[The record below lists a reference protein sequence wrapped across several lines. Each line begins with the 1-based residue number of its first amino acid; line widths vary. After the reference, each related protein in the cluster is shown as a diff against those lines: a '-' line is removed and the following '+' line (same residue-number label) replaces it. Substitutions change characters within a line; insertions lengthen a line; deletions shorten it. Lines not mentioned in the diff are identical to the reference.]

1 VIGLILSLIVAASL
15 LVLLLLAARRKSAPS
30 AEGSGQTVI
39 DARSA
44 LDRLQ
49 FGLLPPEF
57 VSRLYDRRDLDF
69 VMACTP
75 PEVQRRFLAERKRIA
90 LEWVGRVR
98 KEIVELRR
106 FHTEQSRLHA
116 NIGVR
121 SELALAFD
129 FASFLMVCRILEL
142 ALRIRGPYGVQGVV
156 HWTTAAANRLCTI
169 SEKSLD
175 VLAARVNV
183 RRETGSVEVAS

>member
-1 VIGLILSLIVAASL
+1 
-15 LVLLLLAARRKSAPS
+15 LLAARRKGAPS

-49 FGLLPPEF
+49 LGLLPPEF

-129 FASFLMVCRILEL
+129 FASFLMVCR
-142 ALRIRGPYGVQGVV
+142 PYGVQGVV
-156 HWTTAAANRLCTI
+156 HWTTAAADRLCTI

>member
-1 VIGLILSLIVAASL
+1 MIGLIISLFIAAGL

-30 AEGSGQTVI
+30 AEGSGQAVI
-39 DARSA
+39 DARGA
-44 LDRLQ
+44 LDRLKL
-49 FGLLPPEF
+49 GLLPPEF
-57 VSRLYDRRDLDF
+57 VARLYDRRDLDF
-69 VMACTP
+69 VLACTP
-75 PEVQRRFLAERKRIA
+75 AEVQRRFLAERKRIA
-90 LEWVGRVR
+90 LEWVSRVR
-98 KEIVELRR
+98 NEIAELRR

-129 FASFLMVCRILEL
+129 FALFLMACRMLEL

-156 HWTTAAANRLCTI
+156 NWTMSAADRLCTI

-175 VLAARVNV
+175 VLAARVSV
-183 RRETGSVEVAS
+183 RRETDSVGAAS